1 MRTTRRSATNMES
14 FEKLFAEAEQ
24 ISDRRNKI
32 FDKLIEK
39 TENEIIPSFAKLLK
53 NYDLNIAYFTIYDKP
68 FEHETLSI
76 DGQSDERGHKFW
88 ASDENNGTI
97 WDCKTHIYENKY
109 VKLSNYKL
117 KNDNEHALDNVTFL
131 RNSIVSIVKTI
142 NMRTEE
148 LNEKYKRKIEEAEK
162 LL

>member
-1 MRTTRRSATNMES
+1 MES

-24 ISDRRNKI
+24 ISDRRKKI
-32 FDKLIEK
+32 FNKLIEK

-76 DGQSDERGHKFW
+76 DGQRDERGHEFW
-88 ASDENNGTI
+88 AFGIENDGTI
-97 WDCKTHIYENKY
+97 WDCKTNIYENKY

-117 KNDNEHALDNVTFL
+117 KNDNERALDNVTFL

-142 NMRTEE
+142 NKRIEE
-148 LNEKYKRKIEEAEK
+148 LNEKYTRKIEEAEK